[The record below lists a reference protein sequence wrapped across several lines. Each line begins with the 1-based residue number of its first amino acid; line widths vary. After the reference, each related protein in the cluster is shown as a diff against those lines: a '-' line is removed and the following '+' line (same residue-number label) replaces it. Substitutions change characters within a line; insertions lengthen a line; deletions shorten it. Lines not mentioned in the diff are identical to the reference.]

1 MTIEQEQPQAAAPP
15 PQQDQAG
22 QGPSQG
28 HRRRRR
34 RRKGQSG
41 SNAAKALTPPQGN
54 GQPGIQVNG
63 QAAPSH
69 KQQKSSNQARFTPKN
84 NNPGN
89 GQGGGG
95 SRRKGKQRRQQVFV
109 GPMDHSY
116 RVANGNMA
124 DGPPSTIEFR
134 NVNGN
139 RNGNGY
145 HHPEPIVHEPLPIA
159 IREDAPTRIFFFI
172 EDLFFLAK
180 IQETA
185 KKLGVKVGFLK
196 ADKDIIARLTSVPD
210 EEKPSL
216 IVFDLN
222 NAGAKPLTL
231 IPKIKAKLK
240 RGTSVIGFLSHL
252 QGDLKV
258 KATEAGCDM
267 VMPRSAFSQNLPNLL
282 RRHGVDE
289 ELEAIEA

>member
-1 MTIEQEQPQAAAPP
+1 
-15 PQQDQAG
+15 
-22 QGPSQG
+22 
-28 HRRRRR
+28 
-34 RRKGQSG
+34 
-41 SNAAKALTPPQGN
+41 
-54 GQPGIQVNG
+54 
-63 QAAPSH
+63 
-69 KQQKSSNQARFTPKN
+69 
-84 NNPGN
+84 
-89 GQGGGG
+89 
-95 SRRKGKQRRQQVFV
+95 
-109 GPMDHSY
+109 MDHSY

-145 HHPEPIVHEPLPIA
+145 HPEPIVPEPMPIPV
-159 IREDAPTRIFFFI
+159 REDAPTRIFFFI

-196 ADKDIIARLTSVPD
+196 ADKDIVARLTNVP
-210 EEKPSL
+210 EEERPSL

-240 RGTSVIGFLSHL
+240 RGTSVIGFPLSPAGRPEGE
-252 QGDLKV
+252 GDGSGL
-258 KATEAGCDM
+258 
-267 VMPRSAFSQNLPNLL
+267 
-282 RRHGVDE
+282 RHGDAAFGVLT
-289 ELEAIEA
+289 ELAQPSPAPRRGRGIGSNRSLVC